1 MVGRRKEDFWGNS
14 ADSKD
19 AKVDRLLRRRCQKG
33 SLKALISR
41 GKAALQSKRFY
52 GPDFYRSAPTGEAA
66 EWGEVSVAD

>member
-1 MVGRRKEDFWGNS
+1 
-14 ADSKD
+14 
-19 AKVDRLLRRRCQKG
+19 VDRLLRRRCQKG